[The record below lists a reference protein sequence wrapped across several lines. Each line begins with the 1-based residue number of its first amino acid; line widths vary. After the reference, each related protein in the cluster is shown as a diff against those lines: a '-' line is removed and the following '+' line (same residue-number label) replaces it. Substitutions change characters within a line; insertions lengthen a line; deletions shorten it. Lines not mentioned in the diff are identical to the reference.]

1 VVNGLM
7 RLLEEHIVRGD
18 DSGNI
23 PARCYPEPG
32 LRSCARADVESE
44 TDRRLRDDGSNV
56 DLACT

>member
-1 VVNGLM
+1 M

-23 PARCYPEPG
+23 PAQCYPEPG

-44 TDRRLRDDGSNV
+44 TYHRFGDDSSNV
-56 DLACT
+56 DLAFT

>member
-1 VVNGLM
+1 M